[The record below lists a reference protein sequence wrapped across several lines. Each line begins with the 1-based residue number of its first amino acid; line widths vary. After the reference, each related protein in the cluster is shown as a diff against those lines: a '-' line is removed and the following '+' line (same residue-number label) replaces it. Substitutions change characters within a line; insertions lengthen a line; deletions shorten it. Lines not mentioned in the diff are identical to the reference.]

1 MNKDY
6 DLIVFG
12 ASGFTGVLIAEYL
25 SNHKDIKN
33 IRWAIAGRNKKKL
46 ELISRKFSID
56 FILADSFDQES
67 LNSMCRKSKL
77 IISTV
82 GPYDIYGEKLIK
94 ACVKEESHYLDL
106 TGEPAFIQKMTYKYS
121 ASAANK
127 DVILIHCCG
136 FESIPA
142 DLGTYLSVKELQS
155 NDINI
160 SYYLKTKG
168 KISGGTWA
176 SFINAITSK
185 QPIFHENKTTK
196 KPKKRIKSKKLF
208 YSDRFKKWALFFP
221 VIDKDIV
228 VKSSKSFKEYGENFR
243 FNQYILFPS
252 LFSVLLIVSSI
263 AIIGILSRFKIFK
276 KIFLNYL
283 PSGQGPSK
291 KERLNHWFKVVV
303 VGESKS
309 EMVSTTIRGGDPG
322 YEETSKFISEMA
334 LCILLQSNEL
344 IKKNGFLTPVECS
357 GDLMKNRLQN
367 AGITIETSNVK
378 NINEEC

>member
-33 IRWAIAGRNKKKL
+33 IRWAIAGRDKKKL

-106 TGEPAFIQKMTYKYS
+106 TGEPAFIQKMSHKYS
-121 ASAANK
+121 ASVENK

-142 DLGTYLSVKELQS
+142 DLGTYLTVKELQS

-176 SFINAITSK
+176 SFLNAITSK
-185 QPIFHENKTTK
+185 QPIFHKNKTTK
-196 KPKKRIKSKKLF
+196 KPKKRMKSKKLF

-221 VIDKDIV
+221 VIDKYIV
-228 VKSSKSFKEYGENFR
+228 MKSSGSFKEYGSNLS
-243 FNQYILFPS
+243 FNQYILLPS
-252 LFSVLLIVSSI
+252 LLSALILIFSIFSVALLSK
-263 AIIGILSRFKIFK
+263 LKFFK
-276 KIFLNYL
+276 KFLL
-283 PSGQGPSK
+283 DHIPSGNGPSEEERK
-291 KERLNHWFKVVV
+291 KHWFD
-303 VGESKS
+303 
-309 EMVSTTIRGGDPG
+309 VSIIASSNTKEVITRIKGGDPG
-322 YEETSKFISEMA
+322 YGETSKFISEMA
-334 LCILLQSNEL
+334 LCILLESDQL
-344 IKKNGFLTPVECS
+344 IKSKGILTPVECT
-357 GDLMKNRLQN
+357 GELMLNRLQN
-367 AGITIETSNVK
+367 TGISIEVSDIK
-378 NINEEC
+378 NSNEES